1 MNAPVKTD
9 TLPEWRLDDLYA
21 GRDDPRI
28 EADLDRA
35 RQAAADLKAHEGQ
48 LVADRKAPAALGQRL
63 DAAIGLYEVGT
74 NALFGVGA
82 YASLSAST
90 ARDNPAWAKFEGD
103 FRAKAAQIGAETLWF
118 TLEINQLEDEELEAA
133 LSAHAPAARWRPWLR
148 RVRLSRPHEL
158 SADLERLMIDR
169 GPGVANWV

>member
-1 MNAPVKTD
+1 MVD

-28 EADLDRA
+28 EADLDKA
-35 RQAAADLKAHEGQ
+35 RKAAAELKVHEGQ
-48 LVADRKAPAALGQRL
+48 LIADRAAPEALGRRL
-63 DAAIGLYEVGT
+63 DAGIALYEVGT

-90 ARDNPAWAKFEGD
+90 ARDNPAWAKFEAD

-118 TLEINQLEDEELEAA
+118 TLEINQLEDDELEGDEEGVGEED
-133 LSAHAPAARWRPWLR
+133 WRGGRSPR
-148 RVRLSRPHEL
+148 SREGL
-158 SADLERLMIDR
+158 FVDLGHFR
-169 GPGVANWV
+169 